1 MKWSFVKMMVGHVQ
15 ASESDRTGREHFEL
29 APTVIY
35 NLLHPSSIEHSTPAV
50 LCRVPLLASKVIPT
64 FYSIAI
70 SLVLAISTEV
80 PSYNSE
86 CRGQTRQDVSS
97 HVLRLF
103 ELRGTPP
110 SPSRPLL

>member
-29 APTVIY
+29 ARTVIY
-35 NLLHPSSIEHSTPAV
+35 NLLHPSSIEPSTPAV

-70 SLVLAISTEV
+70 SWFWQSVRRYQVTIRSVAGRLVKMFHRMS
-80 PSYNSE
+80 
-86 CRGQTRQDVSS
+86 
-97 HVLRLF
+97 
-103 ELRGTPP
+103 
-110 SPSRPLL
+110 